1 MTAVYRDFAPAVSS
15 FLSDGFNHVT
25 EGRYQRALVDPK
37 TLEVSLLLPET
48 HQVIKDPPV
57 SRGTLALAYILMR
70 IGLAQHMSAVAEPV
84 PLVLDDPF
92 VDLDERR
99 LGLTLDF
106 VATLSERMQVFLFT
120 KDPAVARWLETRI
133 PGERHRLHALSRLI
147 SVAGAV

>member
-1 MTAVYRDFAPAVSS
+1 
-15 FLSDGFNHVT
+15 
-25 EGRYQRALVDPK
+25 
-37 TLEVSLLLPET
+37 
-48 HQVIKDPPV
+48 V

-106 VATLSERMQVFLFT
+106 LAELSGRMQVFLFT
-120 KDPAVARWLETRI
+120 KDPAVARWLETRD
-133 PGERHRLHALSRLI
+133 PGERHRLHALPGLI
-147 SVAGAV
+147 SVAGAL